1 MISVIKR
8 SLAAQIATILTTSL
22 LAGAAAFALI
32 FPQPAAITAGLSTL
46 LLILLA
52 LWFLLRHLIIQPILE
67 LQKLARKIG
76 SDEDRTSIKLS
87 NRRDE
92 IGSLSRT
99 LLATEKE
106 VKRQQQ
112 ELTSLAGKMDKERRH
127 DPLTTLH
134 NRRHLYM
141 EGPKQFSMAQRLG
154 YEISV
159 MMIDLDHFKHIN
171 DTYGHPAGDKV
182 LIEVAKT
189 LLKHS
194 RSYDLLIRFGGEEF
208 TLLMLNCN
216 QGQSLQIAQRIR
228 EDIESMKIY
237 YEDTGHIPVTCSIG
251 VSSGKNLEMGQ
262 MIQAADE
269 AVYKAKSAGRNCVHH
284 AG

>member
-1 MISVIKR
+1 
-8 SLAAQIATILTTSL
+8 
-22 LAGAAAFALI
+22 
-32 FPQPAAITAGLSTL
+32 
-46 LLILLA
+46 
-52 LWFLLRHLIIQPILE
+52 
-67 LQKLARKIG
+67 
-76 SDEDRTSIKLS
+76 
-87 NRRDE
+87 
-92 IGSLSRT
+92 
-99 LLATEKE
+99 
-106 VKRQQQ
+106 
-112 ELTSLAGKMDKERRH
+112 
-127 DPLTTLH
+127 
-134 NRRHLYM
+134 M